1 MQLGT
6 RALEAGLAAA
16 VAATLLAGTAVVTL
30 GMPSTAPA
38 AVAEAPAAPVAGP
51 DGPPAAVEDVVL
63 DAQPDSALPA
73 PPLESP
79 PPPPPAPVAPLQ
91 TLHAAD
97 LLVRVPAT
105 MSPDQ
110 VAKLTALPKVTGVAV
125 LDAGTVKIGDQ
136 DTPVVGIDPSTF
148 RAFTPQQTAESDA
161 LWQVIARG
169 ELAPSYGIA
178 EQRRLELGTSATL
191 NGAAPVSKR
200 VGALASYGLPEIDL
214 VTDKA
219 GARELGVAG
228 DNAVLV
234 SAPERDIKALRK
246 AVQEILGSDS
256 AISVLRPEAPKPST
270 IKGKPRDYRELYIDS
285 ARYCKGLDWRVLAAI
300 GQVESG
306 HGKNLG
312 PSSAGALG
320 PMQFLPSTWAAYG
333 VDGDGDGKAD
343 IMNPFDAVP
352 SSAVYLCRFG
362 AAKGE
367 KGLYDAIFAYNH
379 ADWYVRKV
387 LGLAA
392 QYQ

>member
-1 MQLGT
+1 MRVGS
-6 RALEAGLAAA
+6 RALELGVVAALTATLATGSA
-16 VAATLLAGTAVVTL
+16 VAAL
-30 GMPSTAPA
+30 GLPGAQPA
-38 AVAEAPAAPVAGP
+38 AVAQAPQAVAGPDADPVTEPLGGASPTPVSPPPIESPPPAPAAPVA
-51 DGPPAAVEDVVL
+51 
-63 DAQPDSALPA
+63 
-73 PPLESP
+73 PLR
-79 PPPPPAPVAPLQ
+79 

-97 LLVRVPAT
+97 LLVTAPASLT
-105 MSPDQ
+105 PEQ
-110 VAKLTALPKVTGVAV
+110 VRALQALPKVTGVAV
-125 LDAGTVKIGDQ
+125 LDTGTVQVAGQ
-136 DTPVVGIDPSTF
+136 DTRIVGVDPSTF

-161 LWQVIARG
+161 LWQVIASG

-178 EQRRLELGTSATL
+178 EQRRLELGAAATL
-191 NGAAPVSKR
+191 TGAAPVSKR

-219 GARELGVAG
+219 GARQLGVAA

-234 SAPERDIKALRK
+234 SAPGRDIAGLRK
-246 AVQEILGSDS
+246 AVQDVVG
-256 AISVLRPEAPKPST
+256 ATATMTVLRPEAPRPST
-270 IKGKPRDYRELYIDS
+270 VKGKPKNYRELYIDS

-352 SSAVYLCRFG
+352 SSALYLCRFG

-367 KGLYDAIFAYNH
+367 QGLYDAIFAYNH

>member
-1 MQLGT
+1 MRVAS
-6 RALEAGLAAA
+6 RALELGVVATLTATLATGTA
-16 VAATLLAGTAVVTL
+16 VAAL
-30 GMPSTAPA
+30 GVPGAQPA
-38 AVAEAPAAPVAGP
+38 AVAQASAADVAGP
-51 DGPPAAVEDVVL
+51 D
-63 DAQPDSALPA
+63 AQPFSEPLSAASPTPV
-73 PPLESP
+73 PPPPIESP
-79 PPPPPAPVAPLQ
+79 PPAPAAPVAPLQ

-97 LLVRVPAT
+97 LLVTVP
-105 MSPDQ
+105 SS
-110 VAKLTALPKVTGVAV
+110 LTPEQLSRLQALPKVTGVAV
-125 LDAGTVKIGDQ
+125 LDVGTVQVAGQ
-136 DTPVVGIDPSTF
+136 DTRIVGVDPSSF

-161 LWQVIARG
+161 LWRVIANG
-169 ELAPSYGIA
+169 ELAPSYGLA
-178 EQRRLELGTSATL
+178 EQRKLELGTQAVLT
-191 NGAAPVSKR
+191 GAAPVSKR
-200 VGALASYGLPEIDL
+200 VGALASYGLPDIDL

-219 GARELGVAG
+219 GARQLGVAA

-234 SAPERDIKALRK
+234 SAPGRDIPALRK
-246 AVQEILGSDS
+246 AVQGVLGGQPEVT
-256 AISVLRPEAPKPST
+256 VLRPEAPKPST
-270 IKGKPRDYRELYIDS
+270 IKGKPQNYRELYIDS

-306 HGKNLG
+306 HGRNLG

-352 SSAVYLCRFG
+352 SSALYLCRFG

-367 KGLYDAIFAYNH
+367 QGLYNAIFAYNH

-392 QYQ
+392 QYR